1 MSTNKVVVVV
11 IDVIVVVVVEKKKH
25 DVNTAKSHSNK
36 ARHKERTKGK

>member
-11 IDVIVVVVVEKKKH
+11 IDVIVVVVEKKKH